1 MNNAILYV
9 MMNKLIKKI
18 DELLGHINVMEKIPT
33 QDPISPCDVCKY
45 NPPSSTDGKPCTMCL
60 AEGREE

>member
-9 MMNKLIKKI
+9 MINKLIKKI
-18 DELLGHINVMEKIPT
+18 DELLGHINVTEKILT
-33 QDPISPCDVCKY
+33 QDSISPCDVCKY
-45 NPPSSTDGKPCTMCL
+45 NPPSSTDGKPCTMCP

>member
-18 DELLGHINVMEKIPT
+18 DELLEHIDVAEKILT
-33 QDPISPCDVCKY
+33 QDSISPCDVCVY
-45 NPPSSTDGKPCTMCL
+45 NSPSSTDGKPCTMCP
-60 AEGREE
+60 AEGRAE